1 MAKFVDNLYKNQ
13 ALFFK
18 IMLWALS
25 TVFIVY
31 LFPKGGKFKYEITKG
46 KPWQYENL
54 YAPFNFA
61 ILKTDEEIA
70 SEKEDIRQ
78 KQIPYYNYDNKVVE
92 EVSDNIAKVFSAT
105 FNDSIK
111 RTEGNQLLKFTNTTF
126 QDIYEKGILQE
137 IDGLAEDRLVFLKK
151 GNAAVEVEYGS
162 LIKQSELRAYIKNKV
177 KRANLSRYETEFVE
191 LFFDLVKPNVIANE
205 TLTRKEIESKLQD
218 ISYTRGSV
226 TKGSR
231 IIARGEVVEGDKYKI
246 LNSLKAEFESQVWS
260 QSSYYWVIFGYT
272 ILVSLALLM
281 LLLFIKKYR
290 IEIFE
295 NNTQITFIFFNV
307 LVMVL
312 LTTLV
317 VKYNP
322 EFVYL
327 VPLCIL
333 PLTLKAFFDAR
344 LGLFTHVIT
353 VLLLGFIVPNSYE
366 YMFLQILAGIV
377 TILTVSELYK
387 RANLFISVAQIT
399 LVYILAYF
407 AFTITREG
415 TVTAMNWE
423 TILYFVTCGLATLF
437 VQPLIY
443 AFEKVFGMVSDMSL
457 LELSDTNSKLL
468 KKTKI
473 HSKKLKLIC
482 YS

>member
-246 LNSLKAEFESQVWS
+246 LNS
-260 QSSYYWVIFGYT
+260 
-272 ILVSLALLM
+272 ILHKS
-281 LLLFIKKYR
+281 
-290 IEIFE
+290 
-295 NNTQITFIFFNV
+295 
-307 LVMVL
+307 
-312 LTTLV
+312 
-317 VKYNP
+317 
-322 EFVYL
+322 
-327 VPLCIL
+327 
-333 PLTLKAFFDAR
+333 
-344 LGLFTHVIT
+344 
-353 VLLLGFIVPNSYE
+353 
-366 YMFLQILAGIV
+366 
-377 TILTVSELYK
+377 
-387 RANLFISVAQIT
+387 
-399 LVYILAYF
+399 
-407 AFTITREG
+407 
-415 TVTAMNWE
+415 
-423 TILYFVTCGLATLF
+423 
-437 VQPLIY
+437 
-443 AFEKVFGMVSDMSL
+443 
-457 LELSDTNSKLL
+457 
-468 KKTKI
+468 I
-473 HSKKLKLIC
+473 H
-482 YS
+482 